1 MEYTKQPITLAEQI
15 EILKKRGLIFDDE
28 KEAIGVLQR
37 ISYFRLAAYWR
48 LMEADSSR
56 HDFREGSHFTT
67 ALSLYRFDND
77 LKALLFRAIQT
88 IEVAV
93 RTQMIQHFSMK
104 YGAFWFMQAELFSSA
119 DIYQKHMK
127 SLRRALE
134 RTQDDFIMEHFR
146 RYDTPDMPPAWKT
159 MELTTLGTLSRMY
172 SNFSDNSVKKQVAR
186 NLGIPQHEFMRN
198 WLEIL
203 TIIRN
208 NCAHHARMW
217 NRRFVVRLRLP
228 HHLPFPW
235 IQDSAFPIDRLYPQL
250 CCIAYWLNRIE
261 PQNTFVHD
269 FRALLRRYP
278 DVKVT
283 AMGFPA
289 NWQEEPLWTL

>member
-15 EILKKRGLIFDDE
+15 EILKQRGLIFDN
-28 KEAIGVLQR
+28 EAEATETLRR

-48 LMEADSSR
+48 PMEMDSSS
-56 HDFREGSHFTT
+56 HTFRKGSRFAT
-67 ALSLYRFDND
+67 ALALYQFDND

-104 YGAFWFMQAELFSSA
+104 YGAFWFMNEELFTSGE
-119 DIYQKHMK
+119 IYQKHIK

-134 RTQDDFIMEHFR
+134 RSQDDFIMEHFR
-146 RYDTPDMPPAWKT
+146 RYNTPDMPPAWKT
-159 MELTTLGTLSRMY
+159 MELATLGTLSRIY
-172 SNFSDNSVKKQVAR
+172 SNFSDNVIKKQVAR
-186 NLGIPQHEFMRN
+186 DLGIPQHEFMRN
-198 WLEIL
+198 WLENL

-235 IQDSAFPIDRLYPQL
+235 IADNTFPIDRLYPQL
-250 CCIAYWLNRIE
+250 CCIAYWLNRVD
-261 PQNTFVHD
+261 PQNTFVGD
-269 FRALLRRYP
+269 LKILLLRYP
-278 DVKVT
+278 TVDPA

-289 NWQEEPLWTL
+289 HWRQEPLWQI